1 MQLDNNN
8 KEEILSNIKI
18 VTQGIIED
26 IGVNNSFSSW
36 KNTEKGLRFIIEDT
50 TNFYKGVKLWINIV
64 ENQIIHCNDTNLIK
78 STALEFKWINNFLQI
93 KSSIDTINQKS

>member
-1 MQLDNNN
+1 MQAENNN

-50 TNFYKGVKLWINIV
+50 TNFYKGVKFWINIV
-64 ENQIIHCNDTNLIK
+64 ENQIIHCNDIK
-78 STALEFKWINNFLQI
+78 LLKSIAIQFKRIENFLEI
-93 KSSIDTINQKS
+93 KSSIETNNN

>member
-1 MQLDNNN
+1 MKAENNN

-26 IGVNNSFSSW
+26 IGINNSFSSW
-36 KNTEKGLRFIIEDT
+36 KNTERGLHFIIEDT

-64 ENQIIHCNDTNLIK
+64 ENQIIHCNDIK
-78 STALEFKWINNFLQI
+78 LLRALQFKWINNFLDI
-93 KSSIDTINQKS
+93 KSNVETQNN

>member
-1 MQLDNNN
+1 MQVENNN

-64 ENQIIHCNDTNLIK
+64 KNQIIHCNDIK
-78 STALEFKWINNFLQI
+78 LLKSIAIQFKWIDNFLEI
-93 KSSIDTINQKS
+93 KSNIETNNN